1 MIENAPMARS
11 KKITLTR
18 RPGFAVLALCA
29 ASMGLPAASADESQA
44 AAAAPRVYTRAVVR
58 DLPRADDRPAL
69 VQLKIVPRGQLPFT
83 TLSFHVDDRRLL
95 DGLAVGDEVGFI
107 AERRSGGNT
116 LTAVRKVAPCVRFQH
131 CPEITD

>member
-1 MIENAPMARS
+1 MIENVPMARR
-11 KKITLTR
+11 KQTTLTP
-18 RPGFAVLALCA
+18 RPGLAVLALCA

-44 AAAAPRVYTRAVVR
+44 VAAAPRVYTRAVVR
-58 DLPRADDRPAL
+58 DLPRPGDRPAL
-69 VQLKIVPRGQLPFT
+69 VRLKIVPRGQLPFT

-107 AERRSGGNT
+107 AERRAGGNT

>member
-1 MIENAPMARS
+1 MKHE
-11 KKITLTR
+11 R
-18 RPGFAVLALCA
+18 RIYAYWWRGLVLFALCT
-29 ASMGLPAASADESQA
+29 GLLPLPAASAGDHHA
-44 AAAAPRVYTRAVVR
+44 APVAPRVYTRAVVR

-69 VQLKIVPRGQLPFT
+69 VRLKIVPRGQLPFT

-107 AERRSGGNT
+107 AERRAGGNT